1 MSESTETALKEP
13 SSSEGNAE
21 KTGNE
26 KIVEAGSIDKLEE
39 VVKTGNPKHWNENK
53 FNAVVRYFLGSLL
66 LVFVFGLIFWHYMRI
81 EEALTNVSKEQMEL
95 AQLRVK
101 TYDDF
106 FSKWFPAV
114 SALLGTAISFFF
126 SRSHNGSSGN

>member
-21 KTGNE
+21 KTGFE

-66 LVFVFGLIFWHYMRI
+66 LVGLSTWCFGTLGIAPLPDSVFELCNIF
-81 EEALTNVSKEQMEL
+81 EV
-95 AQLRVK
+95 
-101 TYDDF
+101 
-106 FSKWFPAV
+106 
-114 SALLGTAISFFF
+114 
-126 SRSHNGSSGN
+126 